1 MCSYVSYIRTST
13 NKLRILHC
21 LAQSLINVLPDIC
34 GSTIAIQSLQ
44 CERDKGHPCNHHP
57 CRCRM
62 YRQNGVVT
70 PSISPSHAHSGPQ
83 AGRPAGRHS
92 FKQLFHS
99 FTQLV
104 TLLTCFVRREVVN
117 ERFAIP
123 LLAGGF
129 LAIHPLLVRRRNH
142 LAAAAPLFALKC
154 VGGSVHVTLQLHYA
168 LMGNV
173 KQRFDGCVPG
183 LEPGLHLANLCG
195 TTLEQSQQSFLKAQP
210 GL

>member
-21 LAQSLINVLPDIC
+21 LAQSLIDVLPDIC

-44 CERDKGHPCNHHP
+44 CERDRGHPCNHHP

-117 ERFAIP
+117 EGSPSPCWREASLPYIHF
-123 LLAGGF
+123 LFGGETTSQQLPHSF
-129 LAIHPLLVRRRNH
+129 H
-142 LAAAAPLFALKC
+142 LSAWVGACACHAAAALCF
-154 VGGSVHVTLQLHYA
+154 HVERA
-168 LMGNV
+168 
-173 KQRFDGCVPG
+173 
-183 LEPGLHLANLCG
+183 
-195 TTLEQSQQSFLKAQP
+195 
-210 GL
+210 